1 MEIREEEGDTLPD
14 DALQSDRY
22 LTDCVIDTDLELLIP
37 DSYISQVSEKIRLY
51 KELDAMSGEDEISD
65 FIAGLRDRFGEL
77 PEQLVQLINVVRLKR
92 EAIALGFERIV
103 IKNGIMLAYF
113 ISNQSS
119 DYYKSVLFSDILN
132 YINGRKADFRIKE
145 QNDRLFLRVEG
156 VETMGKAYNLLLKMR
171 ETVGKI
177 S

>member
-1 MEIREEEGDTLPD
+1 M
-14 DALQSDRY
+14 
-22 LTDCVIDTDLELLIP
+22 
-37 DSYISQVSEKIRLY
+37 
-51 KELDAMSGEDEISD
+51 
-65 FIAGLRDRFGEL
+65 FGEL